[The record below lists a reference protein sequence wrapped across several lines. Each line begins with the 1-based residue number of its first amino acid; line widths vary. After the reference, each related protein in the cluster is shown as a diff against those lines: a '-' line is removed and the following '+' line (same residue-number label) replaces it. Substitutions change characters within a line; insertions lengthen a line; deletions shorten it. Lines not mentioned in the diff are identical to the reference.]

1 LRSVFEVVSCAD
13 STAAGQSQPG
23 ESIFAGGGGK
33 FTEEVPVGARGILS
47 AHGQVA
53 ENSTEFGGEFGER
66 LKYPVS
72 FFAPSHEMDVRNRQG
87 KMGGMD
93 MHMAK
98 ELNLTTEQMDKLQ
111 ANKMAK
117 EKDNI
122 QAEADMKKLHIDL
135 MTETMKDNPDMAAI
149 ETLTKKMGE
158 MHGQEK
164 LAMIKDKIFF
174 RSLLNADQKK
184 KLGQMMMDMEMNE
197 KHEMGEKH
205 EMMEK
210 HEMKEK
216 HEEHGK

>member
-1 LRSVFEVVSCAD
+1 MN
-13 STAAGQSQPG
+13 STVKKAFAIMVTLLGLSAMAITAVAMEGKDGKDCKDCKECVKG
-23 ESIFAGGGGK
+23 ESM
-33 FTEEVPVGARGILS
+33 
-47 AHGQVA
+47 H
-53 ENSTEFGGEFGER
+53 
-66 LKYPVS
+66 
-72 FFAPSHEMDVRNRQG
+72 G

-98 ELNLTTEQMDKLQ
+98 ELNLTTEQIDKLQ

-149 ETLTKKMGE
+149 ETITQKLGE
-158 MHGQEK
+158 MQGKEK
-164 LAMIKDKIFF
+164 LAMIKEKIFF

-184 KLGQMMMDMEMNE
+184 KLSQMMMDMEMNE